1 MISQAISNPIFPTQ
15 NTSAAAGVSFL
26 QSAIPY
32 AIEWGFI
39 IGAVVF
45 FFMLLIG
52 AIKWISSGGDK
63 QKVEDAKGTLTN
75 AFIGLVILFAVFA
88 ILGLLD
94 IFFNINLL
102 KFTIPTL
109 SNSSG
114 SGGNTCSGFV
124 CQGPTHCEMSGGPH
138 CVNN

>member
-1 MISQAISNPIFPTQ
+1 MNSISNPIFPTQ
-15 NTSAAAGVSFL
+15 NTSGAAGVSFL

-39 IGAVVF
+39 IGAVIF

-94 IFFNINLL
+94 TFFNVNLL

-109 SNSSG
+109 SNPGGGGG
-114 SGGNTCSGFV
+114 SGRSNRCRGSG
-124 CQGPTHCEMSGGPH
+124 
-138 CVNN
+138 